1 MHRDE
6 VLFAN
11 EAFYLA
17 FATADYDAMVGVWSE
32 RADVVCAHPGWPV
45 LEGRDEVLTSWRHIL
60 GNPDQPRVSVHV
72 AGVQQL
78 GETAALVTCYET
90 MAGTV
95 MVATN
100 VFEQGPD
107 GPRMVCHQAGLCS
120 EPPELPPRPP
130 LGFDA

>member
-17 FATADYDAMVGVWSE
+17 FANADYEAMAGIWSG
-32 RADVVCAHPGWPV
+32 RSDVVCAHPGWPV
-45 LEGRDEVLTSWRHIL
+45 LEGRDEVLSSWRRIL
-60 GNPDQPRVSVHV
+60 GNPDQPGVSVHV
-72 AGVQQL
+72 AGVAHL
-78 GETAALVTCYET
+78 GEHAALVTCYET

-100 VFEQGPD
+100 VFERGPD

-120 EPPELPPRPP
+120 EPPALPPRAP